1 MTMFKTLIV
10 GAVVG
15 VLLAVVGT
23 AAALAALNPSAKEVA
38 TDMANQANAN
48 GAAGKAAADPLEPPN
63 FYGAR

>member
-1 MTMFKTLIV
+1 MVKTLIV

-23 AAALAALNPSAKEVA
+23 AAAMAALNPSAKEVA
-38 TDMANQANAN
+38 TEMTNQANGN
-48 GAAGKAAADPLEPPN
+48 GAAGKAAADPFDPPN